1 MNFFIIIWQET
12 INFVSEK
19 NLYVRVVAGINVL
32 TREAHW
38 EFQSLDP
45 LTGSW
50 LFTSQKDLQLAS
62 DDKHDHDLCQN
73 ENFTCIS
80 QKKETTNGTVK
91 FHKNAVNMFTFQE
104 KKTRSMRSEL
114 FLRLESRR
122 IGYRL
127 VNV

>member
-80 QKKETTNGTVK
+80 RKEETTNGTVK
-91 FHKNAVNMFTFQE
+91 FHKNA
-104 KKTRSMRSEL
+104 
-114 FLRLESRR
+114 
-122 IGYRL
+122 I
-127 VNV
+127 NVG

>member
-1 MNFFIIIWQET
+1 MNIFWHALKYTLRKYITYIDNVDINICIMNFFIIIWQET

-45 LTGSW
+45 LTGTW

-80 QKKETTNGTVK
+80 RKEETTNGTVK
-91 FHKNAVNMFTFQE
+91 FHKNA
-104 KKTRSMRSEL
+104 
-114 FLRLESRR
+114 
-122 IGYRL
+122 I
-127 VNV
+127 NVG

>member
-1 MNFFIIIWQET
+1 MNIFWHALKYTLRKYITYIDNVDINICIMNFFIIIWQET

-80 QKKETTNGTVK
+80 RKEETTNGTVK
-91 FHKNAVNMFTFQE
+91 FHKNA
-104 KKTRSMRSEL
+104 
-114 FLRLESRR
+114 
-122 IGYRL
+122 I
-127 VNV
+127 NVG

>member
-1 MNFFIIIWQET
+1 MMNFFIIIWQET

-50 LFTSQKDLQLAS
+50 LFTSQKDLQLAF

-80 QKKETTNGTVK
+80 RKEETTNGTVK
-91 FHKNAVNMFTFQE
+91 FHKNAIYV
-104 KKTRSMRSEL
+104 
-114 FLRLESRR
+114 
-122 IGYRL
+122 G
-127 VNV
+127 

>member
-1 MNFFIIIWQET
+1 MNIFWHALKYTLRKYITYIDNVDINICIMNFFIIIWQET

-62 DDKHDHDLCQN
+62 DDKHDHDLYQN

-80 QKKETTNGTVK
+80 RKEETTNGTVK
-91 FHKNAVNMFTFQE
+91 FHKNA
-104 KKTRSMRSEL
+104 
-114 FLRLESRR
+114 
-122 IGYRL
+122 I
-127 VNV
+127 NVG

>member
-1 MNFFIIIWQET
+1 MNIFWHALKYTLWKYITYIDNVDINICIINFFIIIWQET

-45 LTGSW
+45 LTGTW

-80 QKKETTNGTVK
+80 RKEETTNGTVK
-91 FHKNAVNMFTFQE
+91 FHKNA
-104 KKTRSMRSEL
+104 
-114 FLRLESRR
+114 
-122 IGYRL
+122 I
-127 VNV
+127 NVG

>member
-1 MNFFIIIWQET
+1 MNIFWHALKYTLRKYITYIDNVDINICIMNFFIIIWQET

-45 LTGSW
+45 LSGSW

-80 QKKETTNGTVK
+80 RKEETTNGTVK
-91 FHKNAVNMFTFQE
+91 FHKNA
-104 KKTRSMRSEL
+104 
-114 FLRLESRR
+114 
-122 IGYRL
+122 I
-127 VNV
+127 NVG